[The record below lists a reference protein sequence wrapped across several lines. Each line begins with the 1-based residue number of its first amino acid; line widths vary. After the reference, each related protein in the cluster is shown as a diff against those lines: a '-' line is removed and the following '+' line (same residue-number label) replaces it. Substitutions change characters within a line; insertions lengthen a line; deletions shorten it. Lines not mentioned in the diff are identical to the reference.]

1 MSHPSTPNPPT
12 PIPTPSSSST
22 SPLLPFLSSPSCVST
37 ISAVRLLRLLRLLLS
52 FPPPYS
58 ASSISPRLD
67 LPLRVCT
74 LLLLCRNGSP
84 VPAPTIAASPAGF
97 ASALHNWSV
106 LRSNTPPPSQDLR
119 EYLAAFYHGLPVKS
133 LDKPLRWVPWA
144 KGDFETKK
152 KAGKV
157 PEYVGLATPS
167 GACTG
172 VRCRENDFERDG
184 LGHVQL
190 NLSDILDAL
199 IEMVPDD
206 AHSVMMI
213 VNHDLYE
220 DEDDDFCA
228 GRAFGGSRVAVV
240 STFRYNPGIDAS
252 RDEVDYDH
260 IWPAT
265 HCIEYLKAIY
275 LQESGQKQKKSPG
288 PLFADNIES
297 VDSPGAMPAA
307 VRAAAA
313 SSASS
318 LDANGLWL
326 ARVCKTASHELGHC
340 FALDHCVYYSCIM
353 QSTAGLEED
362 DRQPP
367 YLCPVCLTKLT
378 SAVLRT
384 KPGTD
389 KAAENEYPA
398 LQLGFGFGF
407 RAWLRRIGQKLEE
420 RNRTGLAA
428 QEVLKDLG
436 LRTSGTKLEE
446 ILTVVG
452 ADLGVHRVIGEEAS
466 V

>member
-1 MSHPSTPNPPT
+1 M
-12 PIPTPSSSST
+12 
-22 SPLLPFLSSPSCVST
+22 SPSQST
-37 ISAVRLLRLLRLLLS
+37 HTHTHTHLVLDISAPWLHLALS
-52 FPPPYS
+52 
-58 ASSISPRLD
+58 R
-67 LPLRVCT
+67 
-74 LLLLCRNGSP
+74 LLCRNPPSGSAPRHHPPPPHRFYICPPPTPSRSAQPSSPSAPGSRNRSP
-84 VPAPTIAASPAGF
+84 VSTPIGPSARPTIAASPAGF

-326 ARVCKTASHELGHC
+326 ARV
-340 FALDHCVYYSCIM
+340 
-353 QSTAGLEED
+353 
-362 DRQPP
+362 
-367 YLCPVCLTKLT
+367 
-378 SAVLRT
+378 
-384 KPGTD
+384 
-389 KAAENEYPA
+389 
-398 LQLGFGFGF
+398 
-407 RAWLRRIGQKLEE
+407 
-420 RNRTGLAA
+420 
-428 QEVLKDLG
+428 
-436 LRTSGTKLEE
+436 
-446 ILTVVG
+446 
-452 ADLGVHRVIGEEAS
+452 
-466 V
+466 